1 MANIAV
7 SKIKMLSSVITI
19 DGYAC
24 CFKSTF
30 ARALSQ
36 RLNFSVVSAG
46 TIYRYVAYEILSS
59 QLSIDSILEY
69 IIKNLRLESSGN
81 IVNDEIVL
89 SKLNLYSYEINKIV
103 STLATDPKVVT
114 CINSILLR
122 FSENNNIIF
131 DGRNLGY
138 YLFPE
143 AILKIFVSSTLR
155 ERMEHIRLTH
165 TQKHIHLSEKEYR
178 LLEENIRLRDQYDE
192 QRSFQPLRCPN
203 DAIIVN
209 LIRTPIEHT
218 VENIVTEYYHKLSI
232 MERKLR

>member
-1 MANIAV
+1 
-7 SKIKMLSSVITI
+7 MLSSVITI
-19 DGYAC
+19 DGYAG

-36 RLNFSVVSAG
+36 RLNFCVVSAG
-46 TIYRYVAYEILSS
+46 IIYRYVAYEVLSS
-59 QLSIDSILEY
+59 QLNIDSILEY
-69 IIKNLRLESSGN
+69 AKKSLRLDSSGN
-81 IVNDEIVL
+81 IINDEIEL
-89 SKLNLYSYEINKIV
+89 SKLNLYSYEINNIV

-122 FSENNNIIF
+122 FSEKNNIVF

-143 AILKIFVSSTLR
+143 AILKIFATSTLK
-155 ERMEHIRLTH
+155 ERMEHVRLTNSQNNI
-165 TQKHIHLSEKEYR
+165 TLSEKEYS

-192 QRSFQPLRCPN
+192 QRSFQPMRCPN

-209 LIRTPIEHT
+209 LIRTPIEQS
-218 VENIVTEYYHKLSI
+218 VENIVTEYNHKLFMMDRS
-232 MERKLR
+232 LH